1 MLPEDDYLRLKPANS
16 ERKTAVRIALAALLG
31 CFVLISV
38 LALQASITPGTRT
51 GSYISHNNETR
62 ELIRSRDVASHVI
75 KQDYSSH

>member
-16 ERKTAVRIALAALLG
+16 ERKTAIRIALAALLG

-38 LALQASITPGTRT
+38 LAIQASVAPGRKT

-62 ELIRSRDVASHVI
+62 EPVRSRDVASHVVSPR
-75 KQDYSSH
+75 YLSH